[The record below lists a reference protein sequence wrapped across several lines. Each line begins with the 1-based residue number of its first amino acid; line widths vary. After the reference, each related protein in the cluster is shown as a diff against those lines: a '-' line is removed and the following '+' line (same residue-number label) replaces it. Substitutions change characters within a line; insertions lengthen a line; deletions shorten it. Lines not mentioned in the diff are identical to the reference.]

1 MQKPQWESLS
11 DNFIFQVPR
20 IDDVFLYS
28 ESESD
33 WETEADQRIE
43 QLRKRDVQ
51 LEFVLADPGP
61 ANLTLEVRLAE
72 RAVSCRLVGVKV
84 VQRTHQFGF
93 GTAVQSLQISH
104 CAAGGPESEYCRQYL
119 YSNTISLL
127 RTPAGSPG
135 RTST

>member
-1 MQKPQWESLS
+1 MS

-33 WETEADQRIE
+33 WETEADERIE

-72 RAVSCRLVGVKV
+72 RAVSC
-84 VQRTHQFGF
+84 
-93 GTAVQSLQISH
+93 
-104 CAAGGPESEYCRQYL
+104 
-119 YSNTISLL
+119 
-127 RTPAGSPG
+127 
-135 RTST
+135 